1 MLRASRMYV
10 TVKKTITITYTGEY
24 EKSLSALVAAD
35 EEWRRNPESPLF
47 KREESDFTITGVS
60 TVPIKD

>member
-1 MLRASRMYV
+1 MYV

-47 KREESDFTITGVS
+47 KKEENDFMITGIS
-60 TVPIKD
+60 TVPIRN

>member
-1 MLRASRMYV
+1 MYV

-47 KREESDFTITGVS
+47 KKEESDFMITGIS
-60 TVPIKD
+60 TVPIRN